1 MRPLLPS
8 SLVAVAVALLATR
21 DASADDTLRLTWKAP
36 AGCPSI
42 DDVRAATL
50 REVDARAANS
60 GVLEADAYVE
70 QREATSW
77 AVRLRT
83 RRGMATGEREI
94 EAETCDGVA
103 QATAVVLALALVPPS
118 EPEPEPERVPGAAAA
133 PPTPPP
139 ADLVPRRSRVRMRL
153 TLSRSELRSRPSRR
167 RCRRPRSAARSPSR
181 GRRIA
186 PGSSSMSGA
195 GPRSRRPSRPRRP
208 VRASR

>member
-139 ADLVPRRSRVRMRL
+139 ADRVRMRL